1 MYETFLHVFFWLV
14 VTIVVVLLLAGLV
27 LWGLANMMSDNASDN
42 QPGPIERTFNRFMEW
57 FSALLNRGK
66 P

>member
-1 MYETFLHVFFWLV
+1 MYLGFLKIFFWLV
-14 VTIVVVLLLAGLV
+14 VTIVGVLLLAGLV

-42 QPGPIERTFNRFMEW
+42 QPGPIGRTFNRFMEW
-57 FSALLNRGK
+57 FSALLRRGK